1 MSRLNLASFSVALA
15 LIAPAYAQQAQPA
28 SATKLATVEPTKVL
42 QPTVTTTRIAM
53 PIADGATIAAV
64 DDGGMDIQIVDAA
77 TLAPKFT
84 LKGHTG
90 KVTSIAIAMDG
101 KKLASASEDKT
112 VRVWD
117 LTAGKEI
124 AKRVHA
130 TAVPAVQMFP
140 DGRIASATGTTV
152 ELWNPATPDMKP
164 VATFSNHKGMVTHI
178 AVSKDGKHGISA
190 AVDMEIC
197 YWGGEGANLIA
208 SFKPHTDLV
217 TGLGIDDAGTKAVS
231 SGKDGKVVVYD
242 LAQKKELA
250 RFTGW
255 TSAANAAS
263 LSPDGKRVVATSA
276 EKLLYFDAATLKE
289 MYELAPFRTKA
300 LCASFNK
307 DGTKIVAAGD
317 LDPTVTDAAKKG
329 SIKIYP
335 AR

>member
-1 MSRLNLASFSVALA
+1 MSRLNLASLSVAFVLA
-15 LIAPAYAQQAQPA
+15 APAFAQQAQPA
-28 SATKLATVEPTKVL
+28 AAPRLATIEPTKVL

-53 PIADGATIAAV
+53 PIADGAMIAAV

-90 KVTSIAIAMDG
+90 KVTAIAIAMDG
-101 KKLASASEDKT
+101 KKLVSASEDKT

-117 LTAGKEI
+117 LLEGKEV
-124 AKRVHA
+124 AKRVHP
-130 TAVPAVQMFP
+130 TPVPAVQVFP

-178 AVSKDGKHGISA
+178 AVSRDGKHGISA
-190 AVDMEIC
+190 SVDMEIC
-197 YWGGEGANLIA
+197 YWGGDDASLIA
-208 SFKPHTDLV
+208 SFRPHTDVV
-217 TGLGIDDAGTKAVS
+217 TSVGIDDLGLRAVS

-242 LAQKKELA
+242 LAQKKELSRYTA
-250 RFTGW
+250 W
-255 TSAANAAS
+255 TSAAMGAS
-263 LSPDGKRVVATSA
+263 ISPDGKRVVAASA
-276 EKLLYFDAATLKE
+276 EKILCFDAATLKE
-289 MYELAPFRTKA
+289 MYALAPFRTKA
-300 LCASFNK
+300 LCASFSK
-307 DGTKIVAAGD
+307 DGTKIIAAGD
-317 LDPTVTDAAKKG
+317 FDPAMTDAAKKG